1 MKNDLLRSTLAIL
14 VISIA
19 LTSCGGN
26 APTPPLSASAPTSP
40 AEALATTISTTSD
53 PCVSP
58 QIEAEV
64 QKVQK
69 YMREFDDA
77 SLLASSVPQAQLST
91 SIADLQRIRREADDQ
106 PIPECLTALKA
117 LQIQHMNAAINTFL
131 AVLRL
136 KSAEP
141 IDCSNAANSPEQQ
154 ALCQNFALASQ
165 YHDQYLLE
173 LARVLGITVVPATP
187 GLAIPAVTTTP

>member
-1 MKNDLLRSTLAIL
+1 MKKDLLRSALSIL
-14 VISIA
+14 MMSIA
-19 LTSCGGN
+19 LAGCGGN
-26 APTPPLSASAPTSP
+26 APAPSSSASVPTSTS
-40 AEALATTISTTSD
+40 EAVATTISTV
-53 PCVSP
+53 PNACVSP
-58 QIEAEV
+58 QIEVEA

-77 SLLASSVPQAQLST
+77 SVLASSVPQAQLSS
-91 SIADLQRIRREADDQ
+91 SIAELQRIRREADDQ
-106 PIPECLTALKA
+106 PVPECLTTLKTY
-117 LQIQHMNAAINTFL
+117 QIQHMNAAINTFL

-136 KSAEP
+136 TSGEP
-141 IDCSNAANSPEQQ
+141 IDCSNAGNSPEQQ

-187 GLAIPAVTTTP
+187 GLAIPAVTATP